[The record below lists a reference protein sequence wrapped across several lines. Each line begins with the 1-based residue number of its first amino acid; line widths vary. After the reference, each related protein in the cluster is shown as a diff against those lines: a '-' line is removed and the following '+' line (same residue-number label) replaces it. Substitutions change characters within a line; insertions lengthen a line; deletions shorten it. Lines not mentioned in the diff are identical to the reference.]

1 MTELDRTLRQLVRE
15 HGPSANRDLLQDILT
30 TVLGLAED
38 ETDRLDLKITASALR
53 EMREAFRVFAPY
65 RDIPKVTM
73 FGSARTLPSD
83 PLYSQARD
91 VANALAQ
98 NGWMVVTGA
107 GPGIM
112 AAGLEGAGREMAFG
126 VNIRLP
132 FEQGANAFIA
142 EDPKL
147 VEMRYF
153 FTRKLILVKESG
165 GFVVLPG
172 GFGTLDE
179 AFELLTLLQT
189 GKADP
194 SPIVLLEVPGGSY
207 WEEWR
212 RFMEEQV
219 VTRGLVSEEDEA
231 LYLITDDVT
240 EATEEILG
248 FYRNYHSR
256 RFVGD
261 VMVLRIKK
269 APTPEQLD
277 QLNEQFADIVLE
289 GQIELTDPLPAERAS
304 NDNLDL
310 PRLAMKFD
318 LLHHGRLRRLINAV
332 NQW

>member
-1 MTELDRTLRQLVRE
+1 MTELEQELRQLVRE

-38 ETDRLDLKITASALR
+38 GTDRLDLKITASALR

-91 VANALAQ
+91 VANALANQ
-98 NGWMVVTGA
+98 GWMVVTGA

-132 FEQGANAFIA
+132 FEQGANPFIA

-153 FTRKLILVKESG
+153 FTRKLMLVKESD

-207 WEEWR
+207 
-212 RFMEEQV
+212 
-219 VTRGLVSEEDEA
+219 
-231 LYLITDDVT
+231 
-240 EATEEILG
+240 
-248 FYRNYHSR
+248 
-256 RFVGD
+256 
-261 VMVLRIKK
+261 
-269 APTPEQLD
+269 
-277 QLNEQFADIVLE
+277 
-289 GQIELTDPLPAERAS
+289 
-304 NDNLDL
+304 
-310 PRLAMKFD
+310 
-318 LLHHGRLRRLINAV
+318 
-332 NQW
+332 